1 MNVSHPFPIVISK
14 RLLLYLAI
22 YVVLLL
28 MPILLKILDPQ
39 VPQALIPSFPI
50 LLTWAFPLLVS
61 YQLRNPASQ
70 IFAIVWILWFV
81 VGSLNLLASYRY
93 YGVSYLLDAGYPAL
107 IYIAFLLALVSGM
120 YFYEKVLARVRLI
133 KGKRVN
139 TPDQLRPLLPI
150 FAELLLIFPL
160 IWFGSMVLSLGYIP
174 LLSSLLEGQNIVQ
187 TMYALNYGPLYG
199 YGIVNVLSI
208 LVAIERFY
216 TRKGPAKYLF
226 LALVAIFALF
236 MIASGKRHW
245 LILSGLAVL
254 VFLLR
259 TKRVSPLRTFLVLA
273 VVAGLYIG
281 LEIIRRGSE
290 TAAFSSFWGKL
301 LAIGHEYR
309 TFAYVVNHFKPGEIE
324 NYNWLISTIAAMI
337 NSTVLRVS
345 GFDKESLVQLSSAFS
360 WRYIF
365 YSQFGIRAGIIA
377 ELYMAYGFP
386 GACLLFVFGV
396 IIAWLNDHLIHTESQ
411 KSLLFLS
418 VIFGLFMLTLVDS
431 TNDLTGS
438 LTVLFYVWVVYFVL
452 RILIPR
458 RPSARCSVVPERKM
472 RQCEPKDFRPR

>member
-1 MNVSHPFPIVISK
+1 
-14 RLLLYLAI
+14 
-22 YVVLLL
+22 
-28 MPILLKILDPQ
+28 
-39 VPQALIPSFPI
+39 
-50 LLTWAFPLLVS
+50 
-61 YQLRNPASQ
+61 
-70 IFAIVWILWFV
+70 
-81 VGSLNLLASYRY
+81 
-93 YGVSYLLDAGYPAL
+93 
-107 IYIAFLLALVSGM
+107 
-120 YFYEKVLARVRLI
+120 
-133 KGKRVN
+133 
-139 TPDQLRPLLPI
+139 
-150 FAELLLIFPL
+150 
-160 IWFGSMVLSLGYIP
+160 
-174 LLSSLLEGQNIVQ
+174 
-187 TMYALNYGPLYG
+187 
-199 YGIVNVLSI
+199 VLSI

-236 MIASGKRHW
+236 MIVSGKRHW

-259 TKRVSPLRTFLVLA
+259 TKRVSLLRTFLVLA

-290 TAAFSSFWGKL
+290 TAAFSHFWGKL
-301 LAIGHEYR
+301 FAIGHEYR
-309 TFAYVVNHFKPGEIE
+309 TFAYVVNYFKPGEIE
-324 NYNWLISTIAAMI
+324 NYNWAISTIAAMI
-337 NSTVLRVS
+337 NSTVLHVL
-345 GFDKESLVQLSSAFS
+345 GFDKASLLQLSSAFS

-365 YSQFGIRAGIIA
+365 YSEFGIRAGIIA

-396 IIAWLNDHLIHTESQ
+396 IIAWLNDHLMHTESL

-418 VIFGLFMLTLVDS
+418 VIFGLFMLTLVTT

-458 RPSARCSVVPERKM
+458 RPIHAAPL
-472 RQCEPKDFRPR
+472 FRSEK